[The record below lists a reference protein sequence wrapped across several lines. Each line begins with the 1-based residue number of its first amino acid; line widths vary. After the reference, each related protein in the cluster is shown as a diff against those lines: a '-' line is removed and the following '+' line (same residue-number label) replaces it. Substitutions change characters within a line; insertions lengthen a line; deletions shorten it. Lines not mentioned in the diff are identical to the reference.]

1 MEQVKKDKLQETE
14 PEAVVASAEEEP
26 VSKEEPVEPES
37 SEKTEELPP
46 PEAEIANVKR
56 GRMVAAGLTATV
68 AVALIAL
75 LVAAIFQVTSR
86 WLITC
91 PTDLPVNDPAP
102 VLWKAMVS
110 EKVAP
115 SGLGVSGDVLKETGL
130 KEAESESEKAPPVTK
145 E

>member
-1 MEQVKKDKLQETE
+1 MEQEEKDKLQEAE
-14 PEAVVASAEEEP
+14 PEPVVASTEEEAAPAEPMELESAEEP
-26 VSKEEPVEPES
+26 EEARP
-37 SEKTEELPP
+37 KADIL
-46 PEAEIANVKR
+46 NGKR
-56 GRMVAAGLTATV
+56 GRMVAAGLVATV

-102 VLWKAMVS
+102 VLWKAMLS
-110 EKVAP
+110 EKVGP
-115 SGLGVSGDVLKETGL
+115 YGLGVSGEVLKEAGL
-130 KEAESESEKAPPVTK
+130 KETESEPGKAQPVTK

>member
-1 MEQVKKDKLQETE
+1 MEQEEKDKVQETE
-14 PEAVVASAEEEP
+14 LEPVVDSAEKEP
-26 VSKEEPVEPES
+26 APAKPMELES
-37 SEKTEELPP
+37 AEKPQ
-46 PEAEIANVKR
+46 EAPAKTDILNGKR
-56 GRMVAAGLTATV
+56 GRMVAAGLVATV

-102 VLWKAMVS
+102 ILWKAMLS
-110 EKVAP
+110 EKVGP
-115 SGLGVSGDVLKETGL
+115 YGLGVSGDVLKEAGL
-130 KEAESESEKAPPVTK
+130 KEAESESAKAQPVTK